1 MKLITS
7 LLCATLLINSCAKKQ
22 TPDTNTASR
31 AATVVRS
38 GSFIAY
44 LHKASGTAK
53 ITSEQGFRKL
63 YFENFATDSGA
74 DMRVY
79 LSKDLTNSDY
89 KDLGALQAI
98 SGNQVYQI
106 DNTTDL
112 NLYKYVLIWCN
123 GQSTLYGSAELN

>member
-1 MKLITS
+1 MKTIIT
-7 LLCATLLINSCAKKQ
+7 LLCAMLLFSSCTKKQ
-22 TPDTNTASR
+22 TQDTNTASS

-38 GSFIAY
+38 GSFVAY

-53 ITSEQGFRKL
+53 VTSEQGFRKL
-63 YFENFATDSGA
+63 YFENFATDSGT

-89 KDLGALQAI
+89 KDLGILQAI

-106 DNTTDL
+106 DNNTDL
-112 NLYKYVLIWCN
+112 NMYKYVLIWCN
-123 GQSTLYGSAELN
+123 GQSTLYGSAELK